1 MPEIGSWNNHKFE
14 YTPTLIRGFE
24 DLSIKSGSE
33 TKDKTSSSQGY
44 VSRKNAKADEVSLTV
59 KLSAL
64 TGCNPRDEANAFIK
78 EARDGATAY
87 MYIGGAKLVPCKLML
102 TDATVNE
109 IKMVNGLWVSC
120 SVQLTLRQAGKYDG
134 SSSSSSSSSSSKKK
148 KTSAQTSTP
157 ASNTKPSTTTQKEPT
172 ENAKNKIAALQQ
184 YQNHQS
190 ALKAAAAAVKA
201 AGKNTGKTL
210 AGTKIVTVTKTGAHA
225 VK

>member
-134 SSSSSSSSSSSKKK
+134 SSSSSSSSSSKKK

-157 ASNTKPSTTTQKEPT
+157 TSGTKPSTTTQKEPT

>member
-1 MPEIGSWNNHKFE
+1 MPEIGSWNNHIFE

-78 EARDGATAY
+78 EARNGATAY

-134 SSSSSSSSSSSKKK
+134 SSSSSSSSSSKKK